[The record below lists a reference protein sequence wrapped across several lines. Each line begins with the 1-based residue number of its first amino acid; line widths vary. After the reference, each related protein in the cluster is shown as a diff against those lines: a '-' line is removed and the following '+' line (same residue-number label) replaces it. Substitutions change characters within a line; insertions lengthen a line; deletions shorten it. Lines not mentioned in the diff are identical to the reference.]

1 MLECSIQVKTEPRV
15 WRFHWNDNEC

>member
-1 MLECSIQVKTEPRV
+1 MLECSIHVKTEPRV